1 MPERFLGGGQI
12 TPPRVDPPDQEP
24 LADGRMPCVIEDT
37 LASDFM
43 KPLYAIDLENGID
56 QHELAKG
63 IAMAQDFGST
73 FPPSCEHSGVALMQ
87 LLRSSSRLRS
97 VHCFNVAIEL
107 LNVKDSTV
115 LKC

>member
-1 MPERFLGGGQI
+1 
-12 TPPRVDPPDQEP
+12 
-24 LADGRMPCVIEDT
+24 MPCVIEDT

-43 KPLYAIDLENGID
+43 KPLYAIDLENGIN

-63 IAMAQDFGST
+63 IAMAQYFGST

-97 VHCFNVAIEL
+97 VHCFNVAMCVRTGSGAPVHYGRSCGVWTL
-107 LNVKDSTV
+107 
-115 LKC
+115 

>member
-1 MPERFLGGGQI
+1 MHAREVPRGGQI

-24 LADGRMPCVIEDT
+24 FADGRMPCVIEDT

-43 KPLYAIDLENGID
+43 KPLYAIDLENGIN

-73 FPPSCEHSGVALMQ
+73 SELRT
-87 LLRSSSRLRS
+87 LRSSSHAAL
-97 VHCFNVAIEL
+97 AE
-107 LNVKDSTV
+107 
-115 LKC
+115 